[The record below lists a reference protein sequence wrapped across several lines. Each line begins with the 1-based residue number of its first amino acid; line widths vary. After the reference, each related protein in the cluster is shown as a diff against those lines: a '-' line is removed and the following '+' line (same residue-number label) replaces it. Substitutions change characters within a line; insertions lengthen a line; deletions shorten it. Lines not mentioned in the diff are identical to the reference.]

1 MRNETLRDILVYL
14 IPSVRLI
21 APLSFGL
28 TYNLIVN
35 ELLGSV
41 TRASEL
47 INISQPAVTAQIKKF
62 EKEISLSLLMP
73 LGRDCL
79 NGCW

>member
-1 MRNETLRDILVYL
+1 M
-14 IPSVRLI
+14 
-21 APLSFGL
+21 
-28 TYNLIVN
+28 
-35 ELLGSV
+35 